1 MIAAGVG
8 CRREITA
15 DEIEKAVRM
24 ALGLY
29 GLAAERLEI
38 VATESGKAADPAF
51 PEAARRLSATLR
63 ACSTEELDGVA
74 GRILTPSVLVLQ
86 SKGVPS
92 IAEGA
97 ALVAAG
103 RNSLLLGARVALG
116 RATCAIAIGDGA

>member
-15 DEIEKAVRM
+15 DEIENAVRM

-38 VATESGKAADPAF
+38 VATETGKAADPAF

-74 GRILTPSVLVLQ
+74 GRILTPSMLVLQ
-86 SKGVPS
+86 RKGVPS

-97 ALVAAG
+97 ALDFGASPAVA
-103 RNSLLLGARVALG
+103 
-116 RATCAIAIGDGA
+116 DGKLFLRSQTHLYCISEKK